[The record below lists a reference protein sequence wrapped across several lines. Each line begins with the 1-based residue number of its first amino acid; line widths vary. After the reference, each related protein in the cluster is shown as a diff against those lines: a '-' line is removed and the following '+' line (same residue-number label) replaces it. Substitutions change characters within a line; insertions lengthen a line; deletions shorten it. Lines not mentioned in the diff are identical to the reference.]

1 MSLQHNTYIYF
12 AVAALTVYAIRA
24 LPLTLIKKE
33 ISNTFIRSFLYYV
46 PYVTLAVM
54 AFPAIITATSSLVSG
69 MVAFAAAV
77 VVAWIDG
84 NLVKVAA
91 AACAAVYL
99 TELLIL

>member
-54 AFPAIITATSSLVSG
+54 AFPAIITATSSPVSG

-91 AACAAVYL
+91 AACVAVYL
-99 TELLIL
+99 TELLII

>member
-1 MSLQHNTYIYF
+1 MERNVYVYILIMF
-12 AVAALTVYAIRA
+12 AVTYTIRV
-24 LPLTLIKKE
+24 LPLTLIRKP
-33 ISNTFIRSFLYYV
+33 ITNRFIRSFLYYV

-54 AFPAIITATSSLVSG
+54 AFPAIVTATSSPVSG
-69 MVAFAAAV
+69 IVAFAVALIAA
-77 VVAWIDG
+77 WFDG

>member
-1 MSLQHNTYIYF
+1 MNLQHNTYIYF
-12 AVAALTVYAIRA
+12 AVAALTIYAIRA

-33 ISNTFIRSFLYYV
+33 ITNTFIRSFLYYV

-54 AFPAIITATSSLVSG
+54 AFPAIITATSSPVSG
-69 MVAFAAAV
+69 IVAFAVALIAA
-77 VVAWIDG
+77 WLDG